1 MIHRALEGKPAHIT
15 FTMGFRQVAKGDLQ
29 PGKKFTIYYDAERL
43 PNERSTYQGE
53 PAWSITAYVKFSET
67 GQPHPYVLESRTGHV
82 RRKLTNRS
90 GSGTIMEAHVPVPLN
105 ASEVILWFVNTG
117 RSGAVYYDSDYGRN
131 YWFRFVQNDIRVL
144 SDQVVSDPQTPY
156 SGFGVQVSAA
166 SALTGVSVHYR
177 VLNMP
182 KNPMEATVPLQ
193 LTGPSRAGNLNLWS
207 IAEVVVPYRSVISF
221 DILYTTE
228 GRTFVDNNHG
238 RGYLATPS

>member
-1 MIHRALEGKPAHIT
+1 MIHRALEGKPALIT
-15 FTMGFRQVAKGDLQ
+15 FAMSFRHVAVGDLQ
-29 PGKKFTIYYDAERL
+29 PGKDFSIYYDAERL
-43 PNERSTYQGE
+43 PNERSTHQGK

-67 GQPHPYVLESRTGHV
+67 DQPHPYVLESRTGRV
-82 RRKLTNRS
+82 RRKITDRS
-90 GSGTIMEAHVPVPLN
+90 GCGTIMEAHVPVPLN

-144 SDQVVSDPQTPY
+144 SDELVSNPEMPY

-166 SALTGVSVHYR
+166 PALTGVSVHYR

-193 LTGPSRAGNLNLWS
+193 MTGPSAGGNLNLWS
-207 IAEVVVPYRSVISF
+207 IAKVVVPYRSVISF
-221 DILYTTE
+221 DILYSTE
-228 GRTFVDNNHG
+228 GRTFIDDNHG

>member
-1 MIHRALEGKPAHIT
+1 MIHRALEGKPALIT
-15 FTMGFRQVAKGDLQ
+15 FTMDFHQVVQGDLQ
-29 PGKKFTIYYDAERL
+29 PGKKFLIDYDAERL
-43 PNERSTYQGE
+43 PNERSTYQGK

-67 GQPHPYVLESRTGHV
+67 GQPHPYVLKSLTGPV
-82 RRKLTNRS
+82 RPKITNES
-90 GSGTIMEAHVPVPLN
+90 GSGTIMKASVPVPVN

-117 RSGAVYYDSDYGRN
+117 RSGAVYYDSDHDRN

-144 SDQVVSDPQTPY
+144 SDEVVSDPETPY

-166 SALTGVSVHYR
+166 PALTGVSVHYR

-193 LTGPSRAGNLNLWS
+193 MTGPSAGGNLNLWS
-207 IAEVVVPYRSVISF
+207 IAKVVVPYRSVISF
-221 DILYTTE
+221 DILYSTE
-228 GRTFVDNNHG
+228 GRTFIDDNHG

>member
-67 GQPHPYVLESRTGHV
+67 GQPHPYVLESRTGP
-82 RRKLTNRS
+82 RS
-90 GSGTIMEAHVPVPLN
+90 PEDHQQIGKRNDHGGHVPVPVN

-144 SDQVVSDPQTPY
+144 SDQVVSDPETPY

-166 SALTGVSVHYR
+166 SRPHWSERALSGSQH
-177 VLNMP
+177 
-182 KNPMEATVPLQ
+182 
-193 LTGPSRAGNLNLWS
+193 
-207 IAEVVVPYRSVISF
+207 AEKPDGGDSPAP
-221 DILYTTE
+221 D
-228 GRTFVDNNHG
+228 
-238 RGYLATPS
+238 